1 MKKFLLL
8 IAATAFALLT
18 TACTDSSGYTYE
30 TVKNDPLK
38 TRIYTLDNGLK
49 VYMSVNKAEPR
60 IETYIAV
67 KVGGKNDPSET
78 TGLAHYFE
86 HLMFKGTQQFG
97 TSNYEAEKPL
107 LDQIEQLFE
116 VYRKTTDDAERAAIY
131 RQIDSIS
138 YEASKYAIPN
148 EYDKLMSA
156 IGALETNANT
166 SMDRTVYIENIPSNQ
181 IENWAR
187 IQADRFKN
195 VVIRGFHTELETI
208 YEEKNMSLTDD
219 NRKVYTTIG
228 EVLYPNHPYGKQSVL
243 GTQEHLKN
251 PSITNVKNYHTQYYV
266 PNNMAI
272 LLSGD
277 FDPDQM
283 IATIDKYFGD
293 MQPNENIPQ
302 LAFEPEAPITKPI
315 VKEVYGPDAANV
327 TLAWRTDN
335 AASDDAEYL
344 LLASRILY
352 NGQAGMI
359 DLDLMQQQK
368 VLDAFSYPDQRADY
382 GALVLQGLP
391 KAGQTLD
398 EVRDLLLAEVA
409 KLRNGEFSEEL
420 IKAVVNNLKVST
432 MREEETNV
440 GRVEMYLSS
449 FYNDIPWSL
458 EVLYKKN
465 DINDLFSLTYL
476 FDTGVLNDPAL
487 NNAFAYIDYLGTQAK
502 TAAEIASELYDIAC
516 YYDLSASQNRCA
528 ITFKGL
534 SENMGQ
540 VMDIFEDLVANAQG
554 DEEILANYKADLLKK
569 RADNKLNQEANFAA
583 LQRFAFFGGEAIQ
596 RTTLNN
602 EQLEAL
608 TSDVLI
614 GKVRDLL
621 KKQHTILYYGPKD
634 KAGLLADL
642 KAHHQT
648 PEVLEPLTRGNIAF
662 QPTEQNKVC
671 LANYNAPQL
680 YFLQYSNLGK
690 KFDVAVDPALKLYNE
705 YNSGSMGAI
714 VFQEMRESRSLAYM
728 AFTEWI
734 NPSYLDDNYLFAAII
749 ATQNDKMAQAID
761 AFDEIINNMPE
772 SEAAFKLAKEAVLTN
787 LRTSRTIKDEVL
799 WKYIANKDLGV
810 TEDRNKAIF
819 EKVQDM
825 TFADLKAAQEQ
836 WIKDRKYTY
845 CILGDL
851 KDLDQDYLRKLG
863 TVQIVS
869 QKEMFGY

>member
-1 MKKFLLL
+1 
-8 IAATAFALLT
+8 
-18 TACTDSSGYTYE
+18 
-30 TVKNDPLK
+30 
-38 TRIYTLDNGLK
+38 
-49 VYMSVNKAEPR
+49 
-60 IETYIAV
+60 
-67 KVGGKNDPSET
+67 
-78 TGLAHYFE
+78 
-86 HLMFKGTQQFG
+86 
-97 TSNYEAEKPL
+97 
-107 LDQIEQLFE
+107 
-116 VYRKTTDDAERAAIY
+116 
-131 RQIDSIS
+131 
-138 YEASKYAIPN
+138 
-148 EYDKLMSA
+148 
-156 IGALETNANT
+156 
-166 SMDRTVYIENIPSNQ
+166 
-181 IENWAR
+181 
-187 IQADRFKN
+187 
-195 VVIRGFHTELETI
+195 
-208 YEEKNMSLTDD
+208 
-219 NRKVYTTIG
+219 
-228 EVLYPNHPYGKQSVL
+228 
-243 GTQEHLKN
+243 
-251 PSITNVKNYHTQYYV
+251 
-266 PNNMAI
+266 
-272 LLSGD
+272 
-277 FDPDQM
+277 
-283 IATIDKYFGD
+283 
-293 MQPNENIPQ
+293 
-302 LAFEPEAPITKPI
+302 
-315 VKEVYGPDAANV
+315 
-327 TLAWRTDN
+327 
-335 AASDDAEYL
+335 
-344 LLASRILY
+344 
-352 NGQAGMI
+352 MI

-449 FYNDIPWSL
+449 FYNDIPWSDEVTKLDRIGSITKEQLVAWANEKLGTENYGIIYKRQGEDPSVQKIAKPALTPIQMNRDTQSAFLTEIQNSTVTPIEPVFVDFNRDMEIFKTDSSL

-749 ATQNDKMAQAID
+749 AMQNDKMAQAID